1 MYSIH
6 RILTTIEIRKV
17 MVVMSTRAD
26 GPHRLQTSLF
36 DQLFD
41 GTRKTDYKRKNV
53 TNQIALR
60 GGIIFFSIPC

>member
-1 MYSIH
+1 
-6 RILTTIEIRKV
+6 